1 VTIRGAAHSLQPLR
15 FIDCPFS
22 PDYQPIF
29 RAILFA
35 AYAREFRPR
44 SAWEISDSSQN
55 RLAKIIAIIREPKF
69 GIHDLSMMEIDPRTK
84 LPRFNMPF
92 ELGLFLAAKSFGAG
106 QQARKVA
113 PILDHDGY
121 RYRDALSDISGQDIA
136 AHGGN
141 AEKAI
146 HEVRHWLDSGRAHA
160 SSLPGGAYITTKYL
174 AFHRNLPLASERQK
188 LDASTL
194 TYADLCRAM
203 ESWLR
208 DNARGS
214 GAKPHLTPIFAPD
227 AVALSA
233 TIIDFF
239 PIIW

>member
-1 VTIRGAAHSLQPLR
+1 MAQRIPYTRCV
-15 FIDCPFS
+15 FINCPFS

-35 AYAREFRPR
+35 VYACEFRPR
-44 SAWEISDSSQN
+44 SAWEINDSSEN
-55 RLAKIIAIIREPKF
+55 RLAKIVGIIRASKF
-69 GIHDLSMMEIDPRTK
+69 GIHDISMMELDAKTK

-106 QQARKVA
+106 QQTRKVA
-113 PILDHDGY
+113 LILDKDGY

-146 HEVRHWLDSGRAHA
+146 HEVRNWLDSSRTHA
-160 SSLPGGAYITTKYL
+160 NSLPGGTYIASRYQT
-174 AFHRNLPLASERQK
+174 FDRDLPIASERQN
-188 LDASTL
+188 LDPANL

-203 ESWLR
+203 ESWLKE
-208 DNARGS
+208 NA
-214 GAKPHLTPIFAPD
+214 
-227 AVALSA
+227 
-233 TIIDFF
+233 
-239 PIIW
+239 

>member
-1 VTIRGAAHSLQPLR
+1 VPQRIPYRR
-15 FIDCPFS
+15 CVFINCPFS

-35 AYAREFRPR
+35 VYACEFRPR

-55 RLAKIIAIIREPKF
+55 RLAKIVAIIRESKF
-69 GIHDLSMMEIDPRTK
+69 GVHDISMMEIDSRTR

-113 PILDHDGY
+113 LILDKDGY
-121 RYRDALSDISGQDIA
+121 RYRDALSDISGHDIA
-136 AHGGN
+136 AHGGD

-146 HEVRHWLDSGRAHA
+146 REVRNWLDTGRDHA
-160 SSLPGGAYITTKYL
+160 RSLPGGAYITSQYQKF
-174 AFHRNLPLASERQK
+174 AGDLPSASARQK
-188 LDASTL
+188 LDAASL

-203 ESWLR
+203 ESWLK
-208 DNARGS
+208 DNA
-214 GAKPHLTPIFAPD
+214 
-227 AVALSA
+227 
-233 TIIDFF
+233 
-239 PIIW
+239 

>member
-1 VTIRGAAHSLQPLR
+1 MAQSIPYSRCV
-15 FIDCPFS
+15 FINCPFS

-35 AYAREFRPR
+35 VYACEFRPR

-55 RLAKIIAIIREPKF
+55 RLAKIVAVIRESKF
-69 GIHDLSMMEIDPRTK
+69 GIHDISMMTIDPRTR

-113 PILDHDGY
+113 LILDNDGY
-121 RYRDALSDISGQDIA
+121 RYRDALSDVSGQDIA
-136 AHGGN
+136 AHGGKP
-141 AEKAI
+141 ERAI
-146 HEVRHWLDSGRAHA
+146 HEVRNWLDGSRAHA
-160 SSLPGGAYITTKYL
+160 NSLPGGSYITRQYQ
-174 AFHRNLPLASERQK
+174 AFGQSLPSASERLK
-188 LDASTL
+188 LDAATL

-208 DNARGS
+208 DNA
-214 GAKPHLTPIFAPD
+214 
-227 AVALSA
+227 
-233 TIIDFF
+233 
-239 PIIW
+239 